1 VSPFNTHL
9 VQQLSAPNTF
19 LVISDL
25 SRLECRI
32 KPIRD
37 GNQLLLGGYAQFF
50 REAISQIASLSTEV
64 IDLAT
69 EIRANFGFTTPDAI
83 HLAAAMVTKCD
94 EFLTNDQRLQRF
106 DEMRVVVIAK
116 QN

>member
-1 VSPFNTHL
+1 
-9 VQQLSAPNTF
+9 
-19 LVISDL
+19 
-25 SRLECRI
+25 
-32 KPIRD
+32 
-37 GNQLLLGGYAQFF
+37 
-50 REAISQIASLSTEV
+50 V